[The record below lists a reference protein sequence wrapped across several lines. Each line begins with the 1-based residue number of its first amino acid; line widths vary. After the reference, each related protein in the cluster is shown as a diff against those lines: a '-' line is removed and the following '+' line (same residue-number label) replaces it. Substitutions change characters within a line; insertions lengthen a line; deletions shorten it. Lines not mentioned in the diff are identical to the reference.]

1 MEHDKTDKDRQVY
14 QKPTLRVIELA
25 VDEVLA
31 VACKTTFSAP
41 AVNGNGCL
49 TGVCAHRGS

>member
-1 MEHDKTDKDRQVY
+1 MEHDKADNDKEVY
-14 QKPTLRVIELA
+14 QKPRLRVIELA

-41 AVNGNGCL
+41 AVNGHGCL
-49 TGVCAHRGS
+49 TGVCSHRGS

>member
-1 MEHDKTDKDRQVY
+1 MEHDKTDKDKQVY